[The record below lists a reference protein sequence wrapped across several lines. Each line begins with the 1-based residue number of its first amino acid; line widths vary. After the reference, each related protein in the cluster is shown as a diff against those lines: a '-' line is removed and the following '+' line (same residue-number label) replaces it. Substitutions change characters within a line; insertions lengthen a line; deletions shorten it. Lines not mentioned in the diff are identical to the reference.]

1 MRNRETRN
9 KKTRKRNKR
18 GVWACKAGGLAP
30 KSTKKQG
37 GRAVDAG
44 SYGCV
49 FIPALKCKNNTR
61 PYDNNYVSKLMYKED
76 TESEMDEM
84 KKVEAIV
91 KNIPNNENYFIISQ
105 TYACDPDKITSEEN
119 LKTFDLKCKLF
130 TKRGI
135 DKTNVNDKL
144 HKLSLLNMPNGGL
157 NIEKFGLKML
167 ESTDKYSVFINLN
180 FALVDLLK
188 NGIVPMI
195 RQRFNHYDIK
205 AGNILYSSDGYAR
218 LIDWGLAGSNDGKT
232 IPEAIKNRS
241 IAFNMPFSDIFFN
254 SYIKQWLPE
263 EMRKIKASL
272 NFRDK
277 NDGQREL
284 LKVVAVNMINK
295 SIEETSEGHFEYIT
309 GNILHDIYKIYASKG
324 KYDLLDYNVLAFNV
338 LIEYIQAVLIKYVDE
353 NGNFNDIGYFYDVF
367 VHNVDIWGFVMTYA
381 PIVEDGADKM
391 HKDVINGICRILLK
405 YCFSPEFAIKQ
416 INVNELALDLL
427 SLNDIA
433 RSVTPNKIP
442 THKIPVHK
450 IPVNKLP
457 LNKLSVNKI
466 PNITF
471 NHSML
476 TPASATPKE

>member
-1 MRNRETRN
+1 
-9 KKTRKRNKR
+9 
-18 GVWACKAGGLAP
+18 
-30 KSTKKQG
+30 
-37 GRAVDAG
+37 
-44 SYGCV
+44 
-49 FIPALKCKNNTR
+49 
-61 PYDNNYVSKLMYKED
+61 
-76 TESEMDEM
+76 
-84 KKVEAIV
+84 
-91 KNIPNNENYFIISQ
+91 
-105 TYACDPDKITSEEN
+105 
-119 LKTFDLKCKLF
+119 
-130 TKRGI
+130 
-135 DKTNVNDKL
+135 
-144 HKLSLLNMPNGGL
+144 MPNGGL

-167 ESTDKYSVFINLN
+167 ESTDKYSVFVNLN

-324 KYDLLDYNVLAFNV
+324 KYDLLDYNVLSFNV